1 MAWQGLIEEFRDYLP
16 VTDSTPVV
24 TLNEGNTPL
33 IKVDNLAEYLGIS
46 ASWYV
51 KFEGVNPT
59 GSFKD
64 RGMCMAVTKAKEDG
78 MNTIICA
85 STGNTSASAAAY
97 AAKAGM
103 KCIVLIPKGKIAMGK
118 LSQAMMHGAKV
129 IQIDGNFDLALN
141 IVRKI
146 AETEPI
152 ALVNSVNPYRIDGQ
166 KTGAFEIVDQ
176 LGFAPDY
183 HFMPVGNAGNITAY
197 WKGYNEF
204 LSLGKID
211 RLPKMMGF
219 QAEGAAPIVRGHVVE
234 EPETIATAIRI
245 GNPASW
251 KFAEAARDES
261 GGTIGMISDDEISK
275 YQQLLANKDGV
286 FCEPACAVSIAGVV
300 QMKDSVQFKE
310 TDTIVSII
318 TGHGLKDP
326 DHAISVSVQPELVD
340 ADYDSVLSCILS
352 TVNE

>member
-1 MAWQGLIEEFRDYLP
+1 M
-16 VTDSTPVV
+16 
-24 TLNEGNTPL
+24 
-33 IKVDNLAEYLGIS
+33 
-46 ASWYV
+46 
-51 KFEGVNPT
+51 
-59 GSFKD
+59 
-64 RGMCMAVTKAKEDG
+64 
-78 MNTIICA
+78 
-85 STGNTSASAAAY
+85 
-97 AAKAGM
+97 
-103 KCIVLIPKGKIAMGK
+103 
-118 LSQAMMHGAKV
+118 
-129 IQIDGNFDLALN
+129 
-141 IVRKI
+141 RKI

-152 ALVNSVNPYRIDGQ
+152 ALVNSVNPFRIDGQ